1 MIQVVISNVLCNI
14 FVVCACVMI
23 LSWAA
28 VAIQITISDHKRDK
42 REEEKFQQDK
52 EYHVKRMET
61 YR

>member
-28 VAIQITISDHKRDK
+28 VAIQMTISDYKQDK
-42 REEEKFQQDK
+42 REQEKFQKDK
-52 EYHVKRMET
+52 EDHEKRMES